1 MHSVEKYLTC
11 TMSLSAYLP
20 RDDRRTVSPSSSSI
34 AAFSWKETKTM
45 PWNLFKSERGLKLLN
60 FYCPKYWL
68 SAWETPERYSFAIRT
83 SPIIQ
88 LVFLPPTPPPKFCI
102 TFVFNF
108 SWVLQSSHEKL
119 KTMLKQNLERTN
131 EVYYGRCA
139 KTNTNKQLKARVTLF
154 TDSPFSHRP

>member
-68 SAWETPERYSFAIRT
+68 SAWETPGMYSFAIRT

-88 LVFLPPTPPPKFCI
+88 LVCPPRPPKFCI

-108 SWVLQSSHEKL
+108 SWVLRSSHEKL
-119 KTMLKQNLERTN
+119 KTVVKQNLKRAN

-139 KTNTNKQLKARVTLF
+139 KANTNKELKVRVTLF

>member
-45 PWNLFKSERGLKLLN
+45 PRNLFKSERGLKLLN

-68 SAWETPERYSFAIRT
+68 SAWETPGRYSIAIRT

-88 LVFLPPTPPPKFCI
+88 LDAPSSSKFCI
-102 TFVFNF
+102 TVIFTF

-119 KTMLKQNLERTN
+119 KTVVKQNLKRVN

-139 KTNTNKQLKARVTLF
+139 KANTNKELKVRVTLF